1 MFRELEILPFIIENE
16 NLILIKI
23 ELAEDIENLKLI
35 ISSALKENN
44 NLKKRNN
51 ELNNNENETKENKYD
66 ELIEIY
72 QCKCNYENN
81 RIKKLKNY
89 LSKIKNSQILFQV
102 NKKHFYKS
110 PSNNITEYLNS
121 EKTIVSIMSNNNKGD
136 NYIISNLSRMTQKS
150 NKGWDISYIEKKDA

>member
-23 ELAEDIENLKLI
+23 ELGEDIENLKLI

-89 LSKIKNSQILFQV
+89 LSKSKI
-102 NKKHFYKS
+102 
-110 PSNNITEYLNS
+110 
-121 EKTIVSIMSNNNKGD
+121 
-136 NYIISNLSRMTQKS
+136 QKF
-150 NKGWDISYIEKKDA
+150 